1 MVSWC
6 DERVEQRMNSILS
19 YLWKVGQYRRDCK
32 EIKDMQPLFA
42 SKTEVWFGV
51 QMGPQV
57 MAGASIL

>member
-6 DERVEQRMNSILS
+6 DERIEQRMNSILS
-19 YLWKVGQYRRDCK
+19 HLWKVGQYRRDCK

-42 SKTEVWFGV
+42 SKPEVWFGV

>member
-1 MVSWC
+1 MVNWC
-6 DERVEQRMNSILS
+6 DEKVEQRIDSILS

-42 SKTEVWFGV
+42 SKTRSGLVSDGASEI
-51 QMGPQV
+51 